1 MDSSDTMFAPAE
13 RADTESVLRDAETLQ
28 GAVFAEHILHMMP
41 SIFMILNR
49 ERQVVYKSQRLMD
62 FLGASSEEVLGKRPG
77 ELLDCIHA
85 HERATG
91 CGTTEFCRECGAVRA
106 ILKSQQDK
114 VGVEEECRITSTAGD
129 AYEFRVWASPFT
141 FEGMDYSLFVLVNI
155 RDEKRRHALER
166 TFFHDIN
173 NNLSVILGYSSLVII
188 DNKDMGA
195 QLSQD
200 INRIQ
205 MAGKE
210 LVEEIT
216 SHRRLLQAENGELA
230 VTISKIESLSLLG
243 EVMKL
248 FSANEKWRDRNII
261 VDDNSDG
268 VEIATDKVLLRRVL
282 GNMVKNALEATL
294 HGGEVC
300 LTCARSQS
308 STILSVHNPG
318 YMPRSVQLQM
328 FQRSFSTKGK
338 GRGIGTY
345 SMKLFGEQYLKGK
358 VWFTSS
364 EDKGTTF
371 FISVPLSY
379 EEA

>member
-1 MDSSDTMFAPAE
+1 
-13 RADTESVLRDAETLQ
+13 
-28 GAVFAEHILHMMP
+28 
-41 SIFMILNR
+41 
-49 ERQVVYKSQRLMD
+49 
-62 FLGASSEEVLGKRPG
+62 
-77 ELLDCIHA
+77 
-85 HERATG
+85 
-91 CGTTEFCRECGAVRA
+91 
-106 ILKSQQDK
+106 
-114 VGVEEECRITSTAGD
+114 
-129 AYEFRVWASPFT
+129 
-141 FEGMDYSLFVLVNI
+141 
-155 RDEKRRHALER
+155 
-166 TFFHDIN
+166 
-173 NNLSVILGYSSLVII
+173 
-188 DNKDMGA
+188 
-195 QLSQD
+195 
-200 INRIQ
+200 
-205 MAGKE
+205 MAGEK
-210 LVEEIT
+210 LVEEIA

-230 VTISKIESLSLLG
+230 VTISNVESLALLG

-248 FSANEKWRDRNII
+248 FSADEKWRDRNII

-294 HGGEVC
+294 HGREVVC

-308 STILSVHNPG
+308 STIFSVHNPG

-328 FQRSFSTKGK
+328 FQRSFTTKGK